1 LFSAHLGYF
10 DTNARGCGRMAG
22 LEIQSW
28 PRDFLDETVI
38 LLNDIIQVFHT
49 QDCNSLFAP

>member
-1 LFSAHLGYF
+1 
-10 DTNARGCGRMAG
+10 MEG